1 MNNIE
6 VVLHGTDSLIV
17 RSNGYSDVWDMMRL
31 LNSNQ
36 LVSLSDVL
44 VSVGLRPNE
53 YDDILS
59 LPANQYYIM
68 PNDMKWFKIV
78 TFNNVSEN
86 NGFYYK
92 FWEYEFMPVV
102 LPDIKVKE
110 DSI

>member
-1 MNNIE
+1 MNNVE
-6 VVLHGTDSLIV
+6 VEFHGTDSLII
-17 RSNGYSDVWDMMRL
+17 RSNGYSDVWNMIRL

-59 LPANQYYIM
+59 LSTNQYYIL
-68 PNDMKWFKIV
+68 PNDMQYFKIV

-92 FWEYEFMPVV
+92 FIFPEFTSVV
-102 LPDIKVKE
+102 FPDIKTKE
-110 DSI
+110 DI

>member
-17 RSNGYSDVWDMMRL
+17 RSNGYSDVWNMMRL

-53 YDDILS
+53 YDDMLS
-59 LPANQYYIM
+59 LPANQYLLYHA
-68 PNDMKWFKIV
+68 KR
-78 TFNNVSEN
+78 
-86 NGFYYK
+86 
-92 FWEYEFMPVV
+92 YEVF
-102 LPDIKVKE
+102 
-110 DSI
+110 